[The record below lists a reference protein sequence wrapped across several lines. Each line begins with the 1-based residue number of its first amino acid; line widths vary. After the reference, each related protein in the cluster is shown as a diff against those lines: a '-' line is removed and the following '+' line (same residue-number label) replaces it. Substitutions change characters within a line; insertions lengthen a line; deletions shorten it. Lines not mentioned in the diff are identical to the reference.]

1 MMDNMAFGTYR
12 FMRNMKSVL
21 ETDQDIRSTFWS
33 SWIGMNHYTYRND
46 GIEGVKVVEVIAHT
60 PQTVSWRKAISLR
73 VPPVRSFA
81 VTMSWKIRSPR

>member
-46 GIEGVKVVEVIAHT
+46 GIGASK
-60 PQTVSWRKAISLR
+60 SL
-73 VPPVRSFA
+73 
-81 VTMSWKIRSPR
+81 K